1 MLRIHNHL
9 PPKPVFPDMKKT
21 DPAGYHGGGIAHEV
35 AALVSLCFGIRLKS
49 EGITR
54 HWTPGAD
61 PAGEPICWDVDQV
74 PMLMRPYG
82 VLHGSGQVP
91 DPAVQLLYVLYSTLF
106 FLECGTVVDHHPGQ
120 PELGPMDLRLRRL
133 ERRLV
138 TDRPRL
144 PFRPLARA
152 TASISGL

>member
-1 MLRIHNHL
+1 MSSSAGRSGQGLRRLIGGYGRIPIPPDPTIPSIMLRIHNHL

-61 PAGEPICWDVDQV
+61 SAGEPICWDVDQV

-82 VLHGSGQVP
+82 
-91 DPAVQLLYVLYSTLF
+91 
-106 FLECGTVVDHHPGQ
+106 
-120 PELGPMDLRLRRL
+120 
-133 ERRLV
+133 
-138 TDRPRL
+138 
-144 PFRPLARA
+144 
-152 TASISGL
+152 